1 MTTDPA
7 LPKVGPCLGNLEA
20 KVADLYNFRDH
31 FFEAHSLSEA
41 QGKAGH
47 LEQRKEELL
56 RTFGIEEVKAVE
68 EDRAQF
74 LYLKGRILN
83 ISGDYSPEA
92 EAVLGKA
99 VKLRPD
105 LVEAWN
111 ELGECYMMKQDWAT
125 ARTCFEGALQHRKNK
140 VSLRNLSMTLRQV
153 SASNQEERI
162 GNVEDGLR
170 RGKEAVSLDT
180 ADGTS
185 WSLLGNAYLSHFFQV
200 SQNPKTLKQA
210 MSAYSQ
216 AEKDAVSKNSPEL
229 HYNKGI
235 ALKYEEEF
243 SSALQSF
250 AQARAL
256 DPTWREPSGQE
267 RILVKY
273 LEDIVS
279 LLDLKGKLKPK
290 KLTQLVESID
300 EKQLGPYGGGSY
312 IHHNGTKVLLSLRQ
326 FSHLQPGLNSGTV
339 VLGRVICSVH
349 TENTVPFTFCMV
361 DKESR
366 CVAVTVYNLSPGK
379 GVIIGDSVA
388 ISEPYFTRVDMS
400 YNERQYSFDLIRVE
414 SPLVLVINGKKGGKE
429 MLAGVAMS
437 SFTCPT

>member
-1 MTTDPA
+1 MATDTA
-7 LPKVGPCLGNLEA
+7 LPMVGPCLEDLQ
-20 KVADLYNFRDH
+20 KRVADLYNFRDH
-31 FFEAHSLSEA
+31 FFEAHSLAEA
-41 QGKAGH
+41 QEKASQ
-47 LEQRKEELL
+47 LKSREEEILKVFSL
-56 RTFGIEEVKAVE
+56 DEVKAVE

-74 LYLKGRILN
+74 LYLKGRVLN
-83 ISGDYSPEA
+83 ITGDYSSEA
-92 EAVLGKA
+92 EALLGKA

-111 ELGECYMMKQDWAT
+111 ELGECYMMKQDWTT

-153 SASNQEERI
+153 STRNQEERI
-162 GNVEDGLR
+162 SNVEQSLTS
-170 RGKEAVSLDT
+170 GKEAVSLDT

-210 MSAYSQ
+210 MSSYCQ
-216 AEKDAVSKNSPEL
+216 AEKDPVSRNSPEL

-243 SSALQSF
+243 SLALQSF
-250 AQARAL
+250 SRATAL
-256 DPTWREPSGQE
+256 DPTWKEPSCQE
-267 RILVKY
+267 RVLTKY

-279 LLDLKGKLKPK
+279 LLEQKGKLKAK
-290 KLTQLVESID
+290 KLTQLVDSIE

-312 IHHNGTKVLLSLRQ
+312 IHHNGTKVPLC
-326 FSHLQPGLNSGTV
+326 LQPFSDLQNGLNAGSL
-339 VLGRVICSVH
+339 VLGKVICSVH

-361 DKESR
+361 DKENR
-366 CVAVTVYNLSPGK
+366 CLAVTVYNLSPGK

-388 ISEPYFTRVDMS
+388 ISEPYFTRVDLA
-400 YNERQYSFDLIRVE
+400 YNERRYAFDLIRVE

>member
-1 MTTDPA
+1 MSTDAA
-7 LPKVGPCLGNLEA
+7 LPQAGPCLEELNIRVGQ
-20 KVADLYNFRDH
+20 LYTFRDH

-41 QGKAGH
+41 RGKTDQLKQKKEDL
-47 LEQRKEELL
+47 LEVFKND
-56 RTFGIEEVKAVE
+56 EVKAVE
-68 EDRAQF
+68 EDRAGF
-74 LYLKGRILN
+74 LYLKGRTLN
-83 ISGDYSPEA
+83 ITGEYSAEA
-92 EAVLGKA
+92 EVLLGKA

-105 LVEAWN
+105 MVEAWN

-153 SASNQEERI
+153 SAATQEERI
-162 GNVEDGLR
+162 GNVELGLT

-180 ADGTS
+180 VDGTS

-210 MSAYSQ
+210 MSSYHQ
-216 AEKDAVSKNSPEL
+216 AEKDVVSKNSPEL

-243 SSALQSF
+243 SLALHSF
-250 AQARAL
+250 AQATAL
-256 DPTWREPSGQE
+256 DPTWRDPAGQE
-267 RILVKY
+267 RVLVKY
-273 LEDIVS
+273 LEDIVG
-279 LLDLKGKLKPK
+279 LIKHKGKLKAK

-300 EKQLGPYGGGSY
+300 EKQLGPYKGGSY
-312 IHHNGTKVLLSLRQ
+312 LHHNGTKVPLRLLP
-326 FSHLQPGLNSGTV
+326 FSQLQPGLNSETV

-349 TENTVPFTFCMV
+349 TENTVPFTFCLV

-366 CVAVTVYNLSPGK
+366 CLAVTLYNLSPGK

-400 YNERQYSFDLIRVE
+400 YNDRQYNFDLIRVE